1 MKLTRLFTAL
11 VSAALIVTMHTACH
25 SDVSSNNLDLI
36 TAVLNGT
43 ESTTNTNNGNSGT
56 TGLFSFTGNQ
66 NYVSE
71 HNAVPSAAVNQSTGL
86 ESDWWKRTSFYHIW
100 MKSFNDSDGDGCG
113 DFKGVKAKL
122 AYIQDELGCDGIWL
136 SPIFECTYKSKD
148 ENENMHGYDTE
159 NYYEVNNYF
168 GTEADLIELIN
179 ACHTRGMKI
188 IFDYVPNHTSWNN
201 DWFLESAWGDS
212 KKDWYMWNPT
222 QLNWNNGMST
232 GNWYKNIYNEKYDYY
247 YGAFGSGMPDLNF
260 RNYEVREEM
269 KNVARY
275 WLNKGFDGIRVDAV
289 RYLIETRSSCCDTN
303 ESHEWF
309 KELRA
314 ELDKYTSPKY
324 MMAEAWIQGNRST
337 FEKYL
342 GNDDEF
348 HALLDFDQGIQCTES
363 VKNQTNTITA
373 SLYQNKTSK
382 TGFATFI
389 TNHDNYN
396 DRIGTIFTGD
406 EKLMK
411 LATSL
416 SLLRPTIPV
425 IYYGTEIGMKQ
436 INVNGDARL
445 RGKFD
450 WDLAATEASTAN
462 SLLKCN
468 KAINTLRKN
477 HSEVFANGKVTNLTT
492 SNSKI
497 LAYTISTESE
507 KLLCIFNLGRSSV
520 ASVTIGGCSSFSSI
534 TPLIGDTE
542 APVPVYEG
550 SGTSIKNIAPCAFR
564 VYSLDGTTE
573 SSYFDD
579 ETYTADE
586 TYEQENN
593 GSVVQKN
600 YAAIYLRGNFN
611 NWGGYKMTKG
621 DDGWYS
627 YTVKFTGSGEIQ
639 YKFCENN
646 GSPWGDSWGRDA
658 AGENFIQNVVDGH
671 TYLFKFRLTETGS
684 EDYFDDITD

>member
-11 VSAALIVTMHTACH
+11 VSATLIVTMHTACH

-56 TGLFSFTGNQ
+56 TDLFSFTGNQ

-232 GNWYKNIYNEKYDYY
+232 GNWYKNIYDAKYDYY

-450 WDLAATEASTAN
+450 WDLAATEASTEN

-468 KAINTLRKN
+468 KAINSLRKA
-477 HSEVFANGKVTNLTT
+477 HSEVFANGNVTNLTS
-492 SNSKI
+492 SNNKI

-507 KLLCIFNLGRSSV
+507 KLLCIFNLGRTSV
-520 ASVTIGGCSSFSSI
+520 ASVALSGCSSFSSSVS
-534 TPLIGDTE
+534 LIGDTE
-542 APVPVYEG
+542 APDPEYTG
-550 SGTSIKNIAPCAFR
+550 STCTVKNIAPCAFR
-564 VYSLDGTTE
+564 VYALDG
-573 SSYFDD
+573 SSETKYFDD

>member
-56 TGLFSFTGNQ
+56 TDLFSFTGNQ

-348 HALLDFDQGIQCTES
+348 HALLDFVQGIQCTES

-450 WDLAATEASTAN
+450 WDLAATEASTEN

-468 KAINTLRKN
+468 KAINSLRKA
-477 HSEVFANGKVTNLTT
+477 HSEVFANGNVTNLTS
-492 SNSKI
+492 SNNKI

-507 KLLCIFNLGRSSV
+507 KLLCIFNLGRTSV
-520 ASVTIGGCSSFSSI
+520 ASVALSGCSSFSSSVS
-534 TPLIGDTE
+534 LIGDTE
-542 APVPVYEG
+542 APDPEYTG
-550 SGTSIKNIAPCAFR
+550 STCTVKNIAPCAFR
-564 VYSLDGTTE
+564 VYALDG
-573 SSYFDD
+573 SSETKYFDD

>member
-1 MKLTRLFTAL
+1 MKLSRLFTTL
-11 VSAALIVTMHTACH
+11 VSTALILFMHTACNTGSG
-25 SDVSSNNLDLI
+25 SDNTELI
-36 TAVLNGT
+36 KALIKQEETKHLYSYA
-43 ESTTNTNNGNSGT
+43 
-56 TGLFSFTGNQ
+56 GNQ
-66 NYVSE
+66 NYISDY
-71 HNAVPSAAVNQSTGL
+71 NADISDAVNQSTGL
-86 ESDWWKRTSFYHIW
+86 ENDWWKRTSFYHIW
-100 MKSFNDSDGDGCG
+100 MKNFYDSDGDECG
-113 DFKGVKAKL
+113 DFNGVKAKL
-122 AYIQDELGCDGIWL
+122 DYIQNEIGCDGIWL
-136 SPIFECTYKSKD
+136 SPIFECSYKGKG
-148 ENENMHGYDTE
+148 EYVNMHGYDTVD
-159 NYYEVNNYF
+159 YYAVNNYF
-168 GTEADLIELIN
+168 GTEEDLIDLIN
-179 ACHTRGMKI
+179 ECHARGMKI
-188 IFDYVPNHTSWNN
+188 IFDYVPNHTSSNSGWFKDSASGTAKTN
-201 DWFLESAWGDS
+201 WFL
-212 KKDWYMWNPT
+212 WNST
-222 QLNWNNGMST
+222 QLNWDNGMSE
-232 GNWYKNIYNEKYDYY
+232 GNWHYNNDKSAYY

-289 RYLIETRSSCCDTN
+289 RYLIETSSSRCDTS

-314 ELDKYTSPKY
+314 ELDKYPSPKY
-324 MMAEAWIQGNRST
+324 MMAEAWIQGDRST

-342 GNDDEF
+342 GNEDEF

-363 VKNQTNTITA
+363 VKNQTNKITA
-373 SLYQNKTSK
+373 SLYPNKSSN

-396 DRIGTIFTGD
+396 DRLGTIFTGD

-436 INVNGDARL
+436 LNVSGDARL

-450 WDLAATEASTAN
+450 WDLASTEAATAN

-497 LAYTISTESE
+497 LAYTISTGSE

-579 ETYTADE
+579 ETYITDS
-586 TYEQENN
+586 TYTQQNN
-593 GSVVQKN
+593 GSVIYKVYNAMYIRGTFNKWGANQMTKN
-600 YAAIYLRGNFN
+600 GDWFEINLTFSTSQTIEFKFCSSATDWSE
-611 NWGGYKMTKG
+611 NWGNEEGNNIILAVSAGTYTIRFSPSLARWESTK
-621 DDGWYS
+621 
-627 YTVKFTGSGEIQ
+627 
-639 YKFCENN
+639 
-646 GSPWGDSWGRDA
+646 
-658 AGENFIQNVVDGH
+658 
-671 TYLFKFRLTETGS
+671 L
-684 EDYFDDITD
+684 

>member
-1 MKLTRLFTAL
+1 MKLSRLFTTL
-11 VSAALIVTMHTACH
+11 VSTALILFMHTACH

-36 TAVLNGT
+36 AAVLNGT
-43 ESTTNTNNGNSGT
+43 ASTTNTNNGNSGT
-56 TGLFSFTGNQ
+56 TDLFSFTGNK

-159 NYYEVNNYF
+159 NYYAVNNYF

-179 ACHTRGMKI
+179 ACHERGMKI

-201 DWFLESAWGDS
+201 NWFLESAWGVS

-289 RYLIETRSSCCDTN
+289 RYLIETRSSCCDTD
-303 ESHEWF
+303 ESHTWF

-324 MMAEAWIQGNRST
+324 MMAEAWIQGDRST

-363 VKNQTNTITA
+363 VKNQTNKITA
-373 SLYQNKTSK
+373 SLYPNKTSN

-396 DRIGTIFTGD
+396 DRLGTIFTGD

-450 WDLAATEASTAN
+450 WDLATTESATEN

-468 KAINTLRKN
+468 KAINNLRKA
-477 HSEVFANGKVTNLTT
+477 HSEVFANGNVTNLTS
-492 SNSKI
+492 SNNKI
-497 LAYTISTESE
+497 LAYTISTNSE
-507 KLLCIFNLGRSSV
+507 KLLCIFNLGRTSV
-520 ASVTIGGCSSFSSI
+520 ASVNLSGCSSFSSSVS
-534 TPLIGDTE
+534 LIGDTE
-542 APVPVYEG
+542 APDPEYTG
-550 SGTSIKNIAPCAFR
+550 STCTVKNIAPCAFR
-564 VYSLDGTTE
+564 VYALNG
-573 SSYFDD
+573 SSETNYFDD

-611 NWGGYKMTKG
+611 SWGGYKMTKG

-627 YTVKFTGSGEIQ
+627 YSVTFTGSGEIQ

-646 GSPWGDSWGRDA
+646 GSPWGDSWGRNA

-684 EDYFDDITD
+684 EDYFNDITD

>member
-450 WDLAATEASTAN
+450 WDLAATEASTEN

-468 KAINTLRKN
+468 KAINSLRKA
-477 HSEVFANGKVTNLTT
+477 HSEVFANGNVTNLTS
-492 SNSKI
+492 SNNKI

-507 KLLCIFNLGRSSV
+507 KLLCIFNLGRTSV
-520 ASVTIGGCSSFSSI
+520 ASVALSGCSSFSSSVS
-534 TPLIGDTE
+534 LIGDTE
-542 APVPVYEG
+542 APDPEYTG
-550 SGTSIKNIAPCAFR
+550 STCTVKNIAPCAFR
-564 VYSLDGTTE
+564 VYALDG
-573 SSYFDD
+573 SSETKYFDD

>member
-43 ESTTNTNNGNSGT
+43 ESTSNTNNGNSGT

-201 DWFLESAWGDS
+201 DWFLESARGDS

-232 GNWYKNIYNEKYDYY
+232 GNWYKNIYDAKYDYY

-450 WDLAATEASTAN
+450 WDLAATEASTEN

-468 KAINTLRKN
+468 KAINSLRKA
-477 HSEVFANGKVTNLTT
+477 HSEVFANGNVTNLTS
-492 SNSKI
+492 SNNKI

-507 KLLCIFNLGRSSV
+507 KLLCIFNLGRTSV
-520 ASVTIGGCSSFSSI
+520 ASVALSGCSSFSSSVS
-534 TPLIGDTE
+534 LIGDTE
-542 APVPVYEG
+542 APDPEYTG
-550 SGTSIKNIAPCAFR
+550 STCTVKNIAPCAFR
-564 VYSLDGTTE
+564 VYALDG
-573 SSYFDD
+573 SSETKYFDD

-658 AGENFIQNVVDGH
+658 AGENFIQNVVDGQ

>member
-289 RYLIETRSSCCDTN
+289 RYLIETSSSRCDTS

-450 WDLAATEASTAN
+450 WDLAATEASTEN

-468 KAINTLRKN
+468 KAINSLRKA
-477 HSEVFANGKVTNLTT
+477 HSEVFANGNVTNLTS
-492 SNSKI
+492 SNNKI

-507 KLLCIFNLGRSSV
+507 KLLCIFNLGRTSV
-520 ASVTIGGCSSFSSI
+520 ASVALSGCSSFSSSVS
-534 TPLIGDTE
+534 LIGDTE
-542 APVPVYEG
+542 APDPEYTG
-550 SGTSIKNIAPCAFR
+550 STCTVKNIAPCAFR
-564 VYSLDGTTE
+564 VYALDG
-573 SSYFDD
+573 SSETKYFDD

-611 NWGGYKMTKG
+611 SWGGYKMTKG

-646 GSPWGDSWGRDA
+646 GSPWGDSWGHDA